1 MEKAIFYPFLM
12 FVFSITMVG
21 GWIPTIKLWSQE
33 TFRLVISFCAGILL
47 GAVFFHVLP
56 EISTVLGRQLGY
68 SVMFG
73 FLLIFILEK
82 FIMVHPCEEGECDYH
97 KIGVAAYVGIGFH
110 SILDGIAIGAGTMM
124 NLSFIIILAV
134 TIHKFPAALAL
145 SSLLVKG
152 KEYSKKKIL
161 LSMFIFALA
170 TPVGALVSVFIFQGV
185 DDYVKTKERWK
196 IIKEYFKSK
205 NIGVVASSIVRDK
218 AAWKK
223 FIVDF
228 KIGSWVNGIDIHLNP
243 QTGKEEYY
251 TDFRNTFD
259 VYSTPVVYVLD
270 QQKKIVGKRI
280 PVENLKEFIQYLET
294 RRK

>member
-12 FVFSITMVG
+12 FVFSITMIG
-21 GWIPTIKLWSQE
+21 GWIPTIKLWTQE

-73 FLLIFILEK
+73 FLLIFVLEK

-97 KIGVAAYVGIGFH
+97 KIGISAYIGIGFH

-134 TIHKFPAALAL
+134 TLHKFPAALAL

-152 KEYSKKKIL
+152 KEYTKKKIL

-170 TPVGALVSVFIFQGV
+170 TPVGALVAVFIFQGV
-185 DDYVKTKERWK
+185 DDYIVATALGISAGTFLFISIGDLLPTVYEEHEKG
-196 IIKEYFKSK
+196 YK
-205 NIGVVASSIVRDK
+205 NLVSLCLGTLVMILTHALV
-218 AAWKK
+218 
-223 FIVDF
+223 
-228 KIGSWVNGIDIHLNP
+228 
-243 QTGKEEYY
+243 
-251 TDFRNTFD
+251 
-259 VYSTPVVYVLD
+259 
-270 QQKKIVGKRI
+270 
-280 PVENLKEFIQYLET
+280 
-294 RRK
+294 

>member
-1 MEKAIFYPFLM
+1 MEKVIFYPFLM
-12 FVFSITMVG
+12 FVFSITMIG

-82 FIMVHPCEEGECDYH
+82 FIMVHPCEEGECNYH
-97 KIGVAAYVGIGFH
+97 KVGISAYIGIGFH

-152 KEYSKKKIL
+152 KEYTKKKVL

-170 TPVGALVSVFIFQGV
+170 TPVGALVGVFVFQGV
-185 DDYVKTKERWK
+185 DDYVVATALGISAGTFLFISIGDLLPTVYEEHEKG
-196 IIKEYFKSK
+196 YK
-205 NIGVVASSIVRDK
+205 NLVSLCLGTLVMILSHALV
-218 AAWKK
+218 
-223 FIVDF
+223 
-228 KIGSWVNGIDIHLNP
+228 
-243 QTGKEEYY
+243 
-251 TDFRNTFD
+251 
-259 VYSTPVVYVLD
+259 
-270 QQKKIVGKRI
+270 
-280 PVENLKEFIQYLET
+280 
-294 RRK
+294 

>member
-12 FVFSITMVG
+12 FVFSITMIG

-73 FLLIFILEK
+73 FLLIFVLEK

-97 KIGVAAYVGIGFH
+97 KIGIAAYIGIGFH

-152 KEYSKKKIL
+152 KEYTKKKIL
-161 LSMFIFALA
+161 ISMFIFALA
-170 TPVGALVSVFIFQGV
+170 TPVGALVSVFVFQGV
-185 DDYVKTKERWK
+185 DDYVVATALGISAGTFLFISIGDLLPTVYEEHEKG
-196 IIKEYFKSK
+196 YK
-205 NIGVVASSIVRDK
+205 NLVSLCLGTLVMILSHALV
-218 AAWKK
+218 
-223 FIVDF
+223 
-228 KIGSWVNGIDIHLNP
+228 
-243 QTGKEEYY
+243 
-251 TDFRNTFD
+251 
-259 VYSTPVVYVLD
+259 
-270 QQKKIVGKRI
+270 
-280 PVENLKEFIQYLET
+280 
-294 RRK
+294 

>member
-1 MEKAIFYPFLM
+1 MI
-12 FVFSITMVG
+12 G

-97 KIGVAAYVGIGFH
+97 KIGIAAYVGIGFH

-134 TIHKFPAALAL
+134 TLHKFPAALAL

-152 KEYSKKKIL
+152 KEYTKKKIL

-170 TPVGALVSVFIFQGV
+170 TPVGALVAVFTFQGV
-185 DDYVKTKERWK
+185 DDYVVATALGISAGTFLFISIGDLLPTVYEEHEKGYKNLVSLCLGTLVM
-196 IIKEYFKSK
+196 IISHAL
-205 NIGVVASSIVRDK
+205 V
-218 AAWKK
+218 
-223 FIVDF
+223 
-228 KIGSWVNGIDIHLNP
+228 
-243 QTGKEEYY
+243 
-251 TDFRNTFD
+251 
-259 VYSTPVVYVLD
+259 
-270 QQKKIVGKRI
+270 
-280 PVENLKEFIQYLET
+280 
-294 RRK
+294 

>member
-12 FVFSITMVG
+12 FVFSITMIG
-21 GWIPTIKLWSQE
+21 GWIPTIKLWTQE

-73 FLLIFILEK
+73 FLLIFVLEK

-97 KIGVAAYVGIGFH
+97 KIGISAYIGIGFH

-134 TIHKFPAALAL
+134 TLHKFPAALAL

-152 KEYSKKKIL
+152 KEYTKKKIL

-170 TPVGALVSVFIFQGV
+170 TPVGALVAVFIFQGV
-185 DDYVKTKERWK
+185 DDYVVATALGISAGTFLFISIGDLLPTVYEEHEKGYKNLVSLCLGTLVM
-196 IIKEYFKSK
+196 IISH
-205 NIGVVASSIVRDK
+205 AIV
-218 AAWKK
+218 
-223 FIVDF
+223 
-228 KIGSWVNGIDIHLNP
+228 
-243 QTGKEEYY
+243 
-251 TDFRNTFD
+251 
-259 VYSTPVVYVLD
+259 
-270 QQKKIVGKRI
+270 
-280 PVENLKEFIQYLET
+280 
-294 RRK
+294 

>member
-12 FVFSITMVG
+12 FVFSITMIG

-82 FIMVHPCEEGECDYH
+82 FIMVHPCEEGECNYH
-97 KIGVAAYVGIGFH
+97 KVGISAYVGIGFH

-152 KEYSKKKIL
+152 KEYTKKKIL

-170 TPVGALVSVFIFQGV
+170 TPVGALVAVFVFQGV
-185 DDYVKTKERWK
+185 DDYVVATALGISAGTFLFISIGDLLPTVYEEHEKG
-196 IIKEYFKSK
+196 YK
-205 NIGVVASSIVRDK
+205 NLVSLCLGTLAMILPHAIV
-218 AAWKK
+218 
-223 FIVDF
+223 
-228 KIGSWVNGIDIHLNP
+228 
-243 QTGKEEYY
+243 
-251 TDFRNTFD
+251 
-259 VYSTPVVYVLD
+259 
-270 QQKKIVGKRI
+270 
-280 PVENLKEFIQYLET
+280 
-294 RRK
+294 

>member
-1 MEKAIFYPFLM
+1 MEKEIFYPFLI
-12 FVFSITMVG
+12 FVFSITMIG

-73 FLLIFILEK
+73 FLLIFVLEK

-97 KIGVAAYVGIGFH
+97 KIGIAAYVGIGFH

-124 NLSFIIILAV
+124 NLSFIIIFAV

-152 KEYSKKKIL
+152 KEYTKKKIL
-161 LSMFIFALA
+161 VSMFIFSLA
-170 TPVGALVSVFIFQGV
+170 TPVGALVAVFVFRGL
-185 DDYVKTKERWK
+185 DDYIVATALGISAGTFLFISIGDLLPTVYEEHEKG
-196 IIKEYFKSK
+196 YK
-205 NIGVVASSIVRDK
+205 NLVSLCLGTLVMILSHA
-218 AAWKK
+218 
-223 FIVDF
+223 
-228 KIGSWVNGIDIHLNP
+228 
-243 QTGKEEYY
+243 
-251 TDFRNTFD
+251 
-259 VYSTPVVYVLD
+259 
-270 QQKKIVGKRI
+270 
-280 PVENLKEFIQYLET
+280 LE
-294 RRK
+294 

>member
-12 FVFSITMVG
+12 FVFSITMIG

-82 FIMVHPCEEGECDYH
+82 FIMVHPCEEGECNYH
-97 KIGVAAYVGIGFH
+97 KVGISTYVGIGFH

-152 KEYSKKKIL
+152 KEYTKKKVL

-170 TPVGALVSVFIFQGV
+170 TPVGALVGVFVFQGV
-185 DDYVKTKERWK
+185 DDYVVATALGIPAGTFLFISIGDLLPTVYEEHEKG
-196 IIKEYFKSK
+196 YK
-205 NIGVVASSIVRDK
+205 NLVSLCLGTLVMILSHALV
-218 AAWKK
+218 
-223 FIVDF
+223 
-228 KIGSWVNGIDIHLNP
+228 
-243 QTGKEEYY
+243 
-251 TDFRNTFD
+251 
-259 VYSTPVVYVLD
+259 
-270 QQKKIVGKRI
+270 
-280 PVENLKEFIQYLET
+280 
-294 RRK
+294 

>member
-12 FVFSITMVG
+12 FVFSITMIG
-21 GWIPTIKLWSQE
+21 GWIPTIKLWTQE

-73 FLLIFILEK
+73 FLLIFVLEK

-97 KIGVAAYVGIGFH
+97 KIGVAAYIGIGFH

-134 TIHKFPAALAL
+134 TLHKFPAALAL

-152 KEYSKKKIL
+152 KEYTKKKIL

-170 TPVGALVSVFIFQGV
+170 TPVGALVAVFIFQGV
-185 DDYVKTKERWK
+185 DDYVVATALGISAGTFLFISIGDLLPTVYEEHEKG
-196 IIKEYFKSK
+196 YK
-205 NIGVVASSIVRDK
+205 NLVSLCLGTLVMILTHALV
-218 AAWKK
+218 
-223 FIVDF
+223 
-228 KIGSWVNGIDIHLNP
+228 
-243 QTGKEEYY
+243 
-251 TDFRNTFD
+251 
-259 VYSTPVVYVLD
+259 
-270 QQKKIVGKRI
+270 
-280 PVENLKEFIQYLET
+280 
-294 RRK
+294 

>member
-12 FVFSITMVG
+12 FVFSITMIG
-21 GWIPTIKLWSQE
+21 GWIPTIKLWTQE

-47 GAVFFHVLP
+47 GAVFLHVLP

-73 FLLIFILEK
+73 FLLIFVLEK

-97 KIGVAAYVGIGFH
+97 KIGIAAYIGIGFH

-134 TIHKFPAALAL
+134 TLHKFPAALAL

-152 KEYSKKKIL
+152 KEYTKKKIL

-170 TPVGALVSVFIFQGV
+170 TPVGALVAVFIFQGV
-185 DDYVKTKERWK
+185 DDYVVATALGISAGTFLFISIGDLLPTVYEEHEKGYKNLVSLCLGTLVM
-196 IIKEYFKSK
+196 IISH
-205 NIGVVASSIVRDK
+205 AIV
-218 AAWKK
+218 
-223 FIVDF
+223 
-228 KIGSWVNGIDIHLNP
+228 
-243 QTGKEEYY
+243 
-251 TDFRNTFD
+251 
-259 VYSTPVVYVLD
+259 
-270 QQKKIVGKRI
+270 
-280 PVENLKEFIQYLET
+280 
-294 RRK
+294 

>member
-12 FVFSITMVG
+12 FVFSITMIG
-21 GWIPTIKLWSQE
+21 GWIPTIKLWTQE

-73 FLLIFILEK
+73 FLLIFVLEK

-97 KIGVAAYVGIGFH
+97 KIGIAAYIGIGFH

-134 TIHKFPAALAL
+134 TLHKFPAALAL

-152 KEYSKKKIL
+152 KEYTKKKIL

-170 TPVGALVSVFIFQGV
+170 TPVGALVAVFIFQGV
-185 DDYVKTKERWK
+185 DDYVVATALGISAGTFLFISIGDLLPTVYEEHEKG
-196 IIKEYFKSK
+196 YK
-205 NIGVVASSIVRDK
+205 NLVSLCLGTLVMILSHAIV
-218 AAWKK
+218 
-223 FIVDF
+223 
-228 KIGSWVNGIDIHLNP
+228 
-243 QTGKEEYY
+243 
-251 TDFRNTFD
+251 
-259 VYSTPVVYVLD
+259 
-270 QQKKIVGKRI
+270 
-280 PVENLKEFIQYLET
+280 
-294 RRK
+294 

>member
-1 MEKAIFYPFLM
+1 MEKALFYPFLM
-12 FVFSITMVG
+12 FVFSITMIG

-97 KIGVAAYVGIGFH
+97 KIGIAAYVGIGFH

-134 TIHKFPAALAL
+134 TLHKFPAALAL

-152 KEYSKKKIL
+152 KEYTKKKIL

-170 TPVGALVSVFIFQGV
+170 TPVGALVAVFVFQGV
-185 DDYVKTKERWK
+185 DVYIVATALGISAGTFLFISIGDLLPTVYEEHEKG
-196 IIKEYFKSK
+196 YK
-205 NIGVVASSIVRDK
+205 NLVSLCLGTLVMILSHAIV
-218 AAWKK
+218 
-223 FIVDF
+223 
-228 KIGSWVNGIDIHLNP
+228 
-243 QTGKEEYY
+243 
-251 TDFRNTFD
+251 
-259 VYSTPVVYVLD
+259 
-270 QQKKIVGKRI
+270 
-280 PVENLKEFIQYLET
+280 
-294 RRK
+294 

>member
-12 FVFSITMVG
+12 FVFSITMIG
-21 GWIPTIKLWSQE
+21 GWIPTIKLWTQE

-73 FLLIFILEK
+73 FLLIFVLEK

-97 KIGVAAYVGIGFH
+97 KIGIAAYIGIGFH

-134 TIHKFPAALAL
+134 TLHKFPAALAL

-152 KEYSKKKIL
+152 KEYTKKKIL

-170 TPVGALVSVFIFQGV
+170 TPVGALVAVFIFQGV
-185 DDYVKTKERWK
+185 D
-196 IIKEYFKSK
+196 EY
-205 NIGVVASSIVRDK
+205 VVATALGISAGTFLFISIGDLLPTVYEEHEK
-218 AAWKK
+218 GYKNLVSLCLGTLVMIISHA
-223 FIVDF
+223 IV
-228 KIGSWVNGIDIHLNP
+228 
-243 QTGKEEYY
+243 
-251 TDFRNTFD
+251 
-259 VYSTPVVYVLD
+259 
-270 QQKKIVGKRI
+270 
-280 PVENLKEFIQYLET
+280 
-294 RRK
+294 

>member
-1 MEKAIFYPFLM
+1 MEKAIFYPFLV
-12 FVFSITMVG
+12 FVFSITMIG

-73 FLLIFILEK
+73 FLLIFVLEK

-97 KIGVAAYVGIGFH
+97 KIGIAAYIGIGFH

-134 TIHKFPAALAL
+134 TLHKFPAALAL

-152 KEYSKKKIL
+152 KEYTKKKIL

-170 TPVGALVSVFIFQGV
+170 TPVGALVAVFIFQGV
-185 DDYVKTKERWK
+185 DDYVVATALGISAGTFLFISIGDLLPTVYEEHEKGYKNLVSLCLGTLVM
-196 IIKEYFKSK
+196 IISHAL
-205 NIGVVASSIVRDK
+205 V
-218 AAWKK
+218 
-223 FIVDF
+223 
-228 KIGSWVNGIDIHLNP
+228 
-243 QTGKEEYY
+243 
-251 TDFRNTFD
+251 
-259 VYSTPVVYVLD
+259 
-270 QQKKIVGKRI
+270 
-280 PVENLKEFIQYLET
+280 
-294 RRK
+294 

>member
-12 FVFSITMVG
+12 FVFSITMIG

-73 FLLIFILEK
+73 FLLIFVLEK

-97 KIGVAAYVGIGFH
+97 KIGIAAYIGIGFH

-134 TIHKFPAALAL
+134 TLHKFPAALAL

-152 KEYSKKKIL
+152 KEYTKKKIL

-170 TPVGALVSVFIFQGV
+170 TPVGALVAVFIFQGV
-185 DDYVKTKERWK
+185 DDYVVATALGISAGTFLFISIGDLLPTVYEEHEKGYKNLVSLCLGTLVM
-196 IIKEYFKSK
+196 IISH
-205 NIGVVASSIVRDK
+205 AIV
-218 AAWKK
+218 
-223 FIVDF
+223 
-228 KIGSWVNGIDIHLNP
+228 
-243 QTGKEEYY
+243 
-251 TDFRNTFD
+251 
-259 VYSTPVVYVLD
+259 
-270 QQKKIVGKRI
+270 
-280 PVENLKEFIQYLET
+280 
-294 RRK
+294 

>member
-12 FVFSITMVG
+12 FVFSITMIG
-21 GWIPTIKLWSQE
+21 GWIPTVKLWTQE

-73 FLLIFILEK
+73 FLLIFVLEK

-97 KIGVAAYVGIGFH
+97 KIGIAAYIGIGFH

-134 TIHKFPAALAL
+134 TLHKFPAALAL

-152 KEYSKKKIL
+152 KEYTKKKIL
-161 LSMFIFALA
+161 LSMFIFVLA
-170 TPVGALVSVFIFQGV
+170 TPVGALVAVFIFQGV
-185 DDYVKTKERWK
+185 DDYVVATALGISAGTFLFISIGDLLPTVYEEHEKGYKNLVSLCLGTLVM
-196 IIKEYFKSK
+196 IISHAL
-205 NIGVVASSIVRDK
+205 V
-218 AAWKK
+218 
-223 FIVDF
+223 
-228 KIGSWVNGIDIHLNP
+228 
-243 QTGKEEYY
+243 
-251 TDFRNTFD
+251 
-259 VYSTPVVYVLD
+259 
-270 QQKKIVGKRI
+270 
-280 PVENLKEFIQYLET
+280 
-294 RRK
+294 

>member
-12 FVFSITMVG
+12 FVFSITMIG

-73 FLLIFILEK
+73 FLLIFVLEK

-97 KIGVAAYVGIGFH
+97 KIGIAAYIGIGFH

-134 TIHKFPAALAL
+134 TLHKFPAALAL

-152 KEYSKKKIL
+152 KEYTKKKIL

-170 TPVGALVSVFIFQGV
+170 TPVGALVAVFIFQGV
-185 DDYVKTKERWK
+185 DDYVVATALGISAGTFLFISIGDLLPTVYEEHEKG
-196 IIKEYFKSK
+196 YK
-205 NIGVVASSIVRDK
+205 NLVSLCLGTLVMILSHDIV
-218 AAWKK
+218 
-223 FIVDF
+223 
-228 KIGSWVNGIDIHLNP
+228 
-243 QTGKEEYY
+243 
-251 TDFRNTFD
+251 
-259 VYSTPVVYVLD
+259 
-270 QQKKIVGKRI
+270 
-280 PVENLKEFIQYLET
+280 
-294 RRK
+294 

>member
-1 MEKAIFYPFLM
+1 MEKAIFYPFLI
-12 FVFSITMVG
+12 FVFSITMIG
-21 GWIPTIKLWSQE
+21 AWIPTIKLWTQE

-56 EISTVLGRQLGY
+56 EIATVLGRQLGY

-97 KIGVAAYVGIGFH
+97 KIGIAAYIGIGFH

-134 TIHKFPAALAL
+134 TLHKFPAALAL

-152 KEYSKKKIL
+152 KEYTKKKIL

-170 TPVGALVSVFIFQGV
+170 TPVGALVAVFIFQGV
-185 DDYVKTKERWK
+185 DDYVVATALGISAGTFLFISIGDLLPTVYEEHEKG
-196 IIKEYFKSK
+196 YK
-205 NIGVVASSIVRDK
+205 NLVSLCLGTLVMILSHAIV
-218 AAWKK
+218 
-223 FIVDF
+223 
-228 KIGSWVNGIDIHLNP
+228 
-243 QTGKEEYY
+243 
-251 TDFRNTFD
+251 
-259 VYSTPVVYVLD
+259 
-270 QQKKIVGKRI
+270 
-280 PVENLKEFIQYLET
+280 
-294 RRK
+294 

>member
-12 FVFSITMVG
+12 FVFSITMIG

-56 EISTVLGRQLGY
+56 EISTVLGWQLGY

-73 FLLIFILEK
+73 FLLIFVLEK

-97 KIGVAAYVGIGFH
+97 KIGIAAYIGIGFH

-134 TIHKFPAALAL
+134 TLHKFPAALAL

-152 KEYSKKKIL
+152 KEYTKKKIL

-170 TPVGALVSVFIFQGV
+170 TPVGALVAVFIFQGV
-185 DDYVKTKERWK
+185 DDYVIATALGISAGTFLFISIGDLLPTVYEEHE
-196 IIKEYFKSK
+196 IGYK
-205 NIGVVASSIVRDK
+205 NLVSLCLGTLVMILSHALV
-218 AAWKK
+218 
-223 FIVDF
+223 
-228 KIGSWVNGIDIHLNP
+228 
-243 QTGKEEYY
+243 
-251 TDFRNTFD
+251 
-259 VYSTPVVYVLD
+259 
-270 QQKKIVGKRI
+270 
-280 PVENLKEFIQYLET
+280 
-294 RRK
+294 

>member
-12 FVFSITMVG
+12 FVFLITMIG
-21 GWIPTIKLWSQE
+21 GWIPTIKLWTQE

-73 FLLIFILEK
+73 FLLIFVLEK

-97 KIGVAAYVGIGFH
+97 KIGIAAYIGIGFH

-134 TIHKFPAALAL
+134 TLHKFPAALAL

-152 KEYSKKKIL
+152 KEYTKKKIL

-170 TPVGALVSVFIFQGV
+170 TPVGALVAVFIFQGV
-185 DDYVKTKERWK
+185 DDYVVATALGISAGTFLFISIGDLLPTVYEEHEKG
-196 IIKEYFKSK
+196 YK
-205 NIGVVASSIVRDK
+205 NLVSLCLGTLVMILSHALV
-218 AAWKK
+218 
-223 FIVDF
+223 
-228 KIGSWVNGIDIHLNP
+228 
-243 QTGKEEYY
+243 
-251 TDFRNTFD
+251 
-259 VYSTPVVYVLD
+259 
-270 QQKKIVGKRI
+270 
-280 PVENLKEFIQYLET
+280 
-294 RRK
+294 

>member
-1 MEKAIFYPFLM
+1 M
-12 FVFSITMVG
+12 FIFSITMIG

-33 TFRLVISFCAGILL
+33 TFRLIISFCAGILL

-73 FLLIFILEK
+73 FLLIFVLEK

-97 KIGVAAYVGIGFH
+97 KIGIAAYVGIGFH

-152 KEYSKKKIL
+152 KEYTKKKIL
-161 LSMFIFALA
+161 ISMFIFALA
-170 TPVGALVSVFIFQGV
+170 TPVGALVSVFVFQGV
-185 DDYVKTKERWK
+185 DDYVVATALGISAGTFLFISIGDLLPTVYEEHEKG
-196 IIKEYFKSK
+196 YK
-205 NIGVVASSIVRDK
+205 NLVSLCLGTLVMILSHALV
-218 AAWKK
+218 
-223 FIVDF
+223 
-228 KIGSWVNGIDIHLNP
+228 
-243 QTGKEEYY
+243 
-251 TDFRNTFD
+251 
-259 VYSTPVVYVLD
+259 
-270 QQKKIVGKRI
+270 
-280 PVENLKEFIQYLET
+280 
-294 RRK
+294 

>member
-12 FVFSITMVG
+12 FVFSITMIG
-21 GWIPTIKLWSQE
+21 GWIPTIKLWTQE

-97 KIGVAAYVGIGFH
+97 KIGIAAYVGIGFH

-134 TIHKFPAALAL
+134 TLHKFPAALAL

-152 KEYSKKKIL
+152 KEYTKKKIL

-170 TPVGALVSVFIFQGV
+170 TPVGALVAVFIFQGV
-185 DDYVKTKERWK
+185 DDYVVATALGISAGTFLFISIGDLLPTVYEEHEKGYKNLVSLCLGTLVM
-196 IIKEYFKSK
+196 IISH
-205 NIGVVASSIVRDK
+205 AIV
-218 AAWKK
+218 
-223 FIVDF
+223 
-228 KIGSWVNGIDIHLNP
+228 
-243 QTGKEEYY
+243 
-251 TDFRNTFD
+251 
-259 VYSTPVVYVLD
+259 
-270 QQKKIVGKRI
+270 
-280 PVENLKEFIQYLET
+280 
-294 RRK
+294 